1 MLAVV
6 KPVQHVPVPNVLLM
20 MGRGTTRNM

>member
-6 KPVQHVPVPNVLLM
+6 KPNPLLQ
-20 MGRGTTRNM
+20 